1 MIMYRTLVAS
11 SLVALALVGSESGLA
26 QDLVET
32 VAIETADAVST
43 ESFSL
48 IKGFRELAD
57 GRIMVT
63 DWTEERVTVL
73 DLVSGEVRD
82 LGRVGGGPKE
92 FRLPSQLIPLPGDST
107 LLVDFGNVRMI
118 VISPQLEFV
127 RTIPLNAHG
136 ENWRMSPRAADLNG
150 ALFFEWSVWSAP
162 GRRRDSVEVGR
173 WSPTVGL
180 SAVGDVQIKAYT
192 SRPPGPSNGL
202 PYIAFSKQ
210 DGWAVTPDGW
220 LAVVRSDP
228 YRVDWHRPDGQ
239 AIIGKPVAYDLIPV
253 TMDDRRDHVR
263 RWLAS
268 TATTGRGGDGGG
280 AFSHVPASQ
289 QSSAEIDRTARTA
302 LFENEFPPFVPAGVW
317 TPKPDVL
324 WVQRWLPESEVLRFD
339 IFDRTGARRA
349 VVTLPMGRR
358 IIGFGHNT
366 LYATVADRDDLL
378 TIERYPIGEVAFEDN
393 SLEDTR

>member
-1 MIMYRTLVAS
+1 MIVDRWLVLN

-26 QDLVET
+26 QNSVET
-32 VAIETADAVST
+32 ITIETADAAST

-73 DLVSGEVRD
+73 DLVSGKIRD
-82 LGRVGGGPKE
+82 LGRVGGGPRE
-92 FRLPSQLIPLPGDST
+92 FRLPSQLVLLPGDST

-127 RTIPLNAHG
+127 RTVPLNAHG
-136 ENWRMSPRAADLNG
+136 ENWRMNPRVADISG
-150 ALFFEWSVWSAP
+150 ALFFEWYPWAA
-162 GRRRDSVEVGR
+162 GGRRDSVEVGR
-173 WSPTVGL
+173 WSPVSGLTTVGEVL
-180 SAVGDVQIKAYT
+180 VKAYT
-192 SRPPGPSNGL
+192 SRPPGPSTGL

-228 YRVDWHRPDGQ
+228 YKVDWHGPDGQ
-239 AIIGKPVAYDLIPV
+239 EIIGEPVAYDLIQV

-289 QSSAEIDRTARTA
+289 QSAAEIDRIARNA
-302 LFENEFPPFVPAGVW
+302 LFEDEFPPFVPAGVW
-317 TPKPDVL
+317 TPEPGVL
-324 WVQRWLPESEVLRFD
+324 WVQRWLPESEVPTFD

-358 IIGFGHNT
+358 IIGFGRNA

-378 TIERYPIGEVAFEDN
+378 TIERYPIGEVIIEDN
-393 SLEDTR
+393 SFEDAR

>member
-1 MIMYRTLVAS
+1 MTVGRSLIWS
-11 SLVALALVGSESGLA
+11 SLVALSLVAAESGHT
-26 QDLVET
+26 QTLVDT
-32 VAIETADAVST
+32 IVVETADAAST
-43 ESFSL
+43 ERFTL
-48 IKGFRELAD
+48 IKGFRELPD

-63 DWTEERVTVL
+63 DWIEERVVVL
-73 DLVSGEVRD
+73 DLVSGGVLD
-82 LGRVGGGPKE
+82 FGRVGGGPKE
-92 FRLPSQLIPLPGDST
+92 FRLPSQLVPLPGDST

-118 VISPQLEFV
+118 VISPQLEFA

-136 ENWRMSPRAADLNG
+136 ENWRMSPRAADENG
-150 ALFFEWSVWSAP
+150 ALFFEWSAWTA
-162 GRRRDSVEVGR
+162 GRRRDSVEVGH
-173 WSPTVGL
+173 WSPESGLGTVGE
-180 SAVGDVQIKAYT
+180 VRVKAYT
-192 SRPPGPSNGL
+192 SRPPGPSTGL

-210 DGWAVTPDGW
+210 DGWAVTPNGW

-228 YRVDWHRPDGQ
+228 YRVDWHGPDGQ
-239 AIIGKPVAYDLIPV
+239 EIIGEPVAYDPIPV

-317 TPKPDVL
+317 TPKPGVL